1 MKMAKEKFT
10 LEYTFNSSPKIL
22 YNRLSTASG
31 LSEWFADDVHV
42 RGKHFVFVWDG
53 TENQAELLCRKDSK
67 LVRFKWIGEEYEG
80 DEEAYFEFQIRKE
93 ELTGDV
99 ALIITDYAEE
109 DEKESA
115 IDLWDSQVSEL
126 KHLLGG

>member
-1 MKMAKEKFT
+1 MAKEKFT

-31 LSEWFADDVHV
+31 LSEWFADDVYV
-42 RGKHFVFVWDG
+42 RGNVFVFVWDG
-53 TENQAELLCRKDSK
+53 TENQAELLSRKDSK

-80 DEEAYFEFQIRKE
+80 EEDPFFEFQINKE

-99 ALIITDYAEE
+99 ALIITDFAES

-115 IDLWDSQVSEL
+115 IDLWDSQVAEL